1 MSKILNDPHQNML
14 TILYEG
20 VRPPAVPLTWT
31 PFVSLPAQHLPH
43 FTGCQGISR
52 IGGGLDFSP
61 AICDN
66 RQYVKD

>member
-1 MSKILNDPHQNML
+1 ML
-14 TILYEG
+14 AIILYEG
-20 VRPPAVPLTWT
+20 VRAPAVPLTRT

-43 FTGCQGISR
+43 FIGVQSIL
-52 IGGGLDFSP
+52 INGGGLDYIP